1 MLFELGLPERIAGVC
16 IAIVILGTIY
26 SSFGLQW
33 SKLVKRIYWIGGLIL
48 AYALIIA
55 AIDMYPVITGKE

>member
-33 SKLVKRIYWIGGLIL
+33 SKQAKRLYLVLIL
-48 AYALIIA
+48 LVIIYIA
-55 AIDMYPVITGKE
+55 TGGANLWHE

>member
-1 MLFELGLPERIAGVC
+1 MSEIIGGMCV
-16 IAIVILGTIY
+16 AIVVLGTIY
-26 SSFGLQW
+26 SSFGLRW
-33 SKLVKRIYWIGGLIL
+33 SNLAIRLYWIGGLIL